1 MFATEAVGGPG
12 LGRVWMTADWIG
24 AMASLIGAV
33 AAGVGLFAIWRTLRH
48 AQEQNENSIYQL
60 VTNRMASI
68 TEKFLEHPEIRPYFY
83 EDSRLDEEHPS
94 FAVVNAKIKVMCEML
109 FDHAEV
115 VLARPN
121 VMGALGESYQA
132 YFCDL
137 VSHSPALQEYW
148 RTRRN
153 WYVAPLQQIFDEV
166 VITGVPGGAQPVP
179 GRQRIDRLPV
189 K

>member
-1 MFATEAVGGPG
+1 
-12 LGRVWMTADWIG
+12 
-24 AMASLIGAV
+24 
-33 AAGVGLFAIWRTLRH
+33 
-48 AQEQNENSIYQL
+48 
-60 VTNRMASI
+60 
-68 TEKFLEHPEIRPYFY
+68 
-83 EDSRLDEEHPS
+83 
-94 FAVVNAKIKVMCEML
+94 ML

-121 VMGALGESYQA
+121 VMGALGESYEA

-137 VSHSPALQEYW
+137 VSHSPALQERW

-153 WYVAPLQQIFDEV
+153 WYVALLQQIFDEV
-166 VITGVPGGAQPVP
+166 VITGAPGGAQPVP